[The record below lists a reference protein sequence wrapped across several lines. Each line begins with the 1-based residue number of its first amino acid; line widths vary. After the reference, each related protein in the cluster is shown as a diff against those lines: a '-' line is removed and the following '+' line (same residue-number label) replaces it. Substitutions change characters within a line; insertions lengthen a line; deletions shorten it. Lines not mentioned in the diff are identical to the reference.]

1 MAITKEQIIE
11 AAEELKAAGVNP
23 SMAAVRE
30 KLGGGSFATISP
42 VLREW
47 RESQEKRATVAI
59 EMPGEAKA
67 ALDRAGVDI
76 WRIVTGLATE
86 KLAKVQA
93 EAEETVKA
101 ATAERDEL
109 LKEVEKLEKHIEQ
122 LTASLQDEDKLK
134 SKIEMLELQNHKLQ
148 ISLDA
153 SVKATDELK
162 DEVRHLRQAN
172 EEKSR
177 ELGKMEAILE
187 QNEQLKK
194 KIDEINRK
202 N

>member
-11 AAEELKAAGVNP
+11 AAEQLKASGVNP

-42 VLREW
+42 ILREW
-47 RESQEKRATVAI
+47 RESQEQRAVVAI

-76 WRIVTGLATE
+76 WRIVTALATE
-86 KLAKVQA
+86 KLSKVQA

-122 LTASLQDEDKLK
+122 LTTSLQDEDKLK
-134 SKIEMLELQNHKLQ
+134 SKIENLELQSHKLQ

-153 SVKATDELK
+153 SVKSNDELK
-162 DEVRHLRQAN
+162 AEIKQLRQAN
-172 EEKSR
+172 EEKTL
-177 ELGKMEAILE
+177 ELGRMQAILE

-194 KIDEINRK
+194 KIEELTSK
-202 N
+202 S